1 MNSHDANDNLTPAA
15 TCLVWTLGALA
26 LAACGSTGADDTN
39 PASAD
44 GGSVDATGGSVDAAG
59 AGVDSA
65 SASEGGAAFDAGP
78 EPDGSRSPIE
88 AGLTGDAGRADSAAT
103 PDAAAPHDAGS
114 EDTSA
119 PAAGPSPPAP
129 NTADVWLTTT
139 DLQNLLAKQT
149 AIPLS
154 AAQPGGSTPTLDVDV
169 TQTFQTIDGFGAA
182 MTDSAAYVLTNDL
195 SDAQRQDLMAK
206 LFDPVAGIG
215 LSYLRLPMGA
225 SDYTSVGSYTYDD
238 VGSGTDPTLAS
249 FSIDHDKAYI
259 IPRLKD
265 ALAINPALKI
275 MATPWSP
282 PAWMKSNGSLNGG
295 SLNTDAYG
303 PYAQY
308 FVKFI
313 QAYQAAG
320 LSIDTV
326 TLQNEPQN
334 ASGTIPSMSFAANE
348 EADFVATA
356 LGPAFA
362 QAGITTKI
370 VVYDH
375 NWQDQFT
382 AQPTTYPQTVYSNA
396 QATPYIAGSAFH
408 GYSGDSSAQNAV
420 HDANP
425 DKAIYF
431 TEYLAGDGE
440 DVAYTFQ
447 DIMVDKVIGAARNWA
462 QTSILWNVVLDQ
474 NDGPQ
479 NNGCTD
485 CRGVVT
491 VNNSGGAATYN
502 PEFYL
507 LGHVSK
513 FVFGGARRV
522 ASNTIDGMVTDVAFV
537 NPNGTRAIV
546 VMNVGGGAAMFRV
559 RTAAHEF
566 SYSLPVGA
574 TATFVWQD

>member
-1 MNSHDANDNLTPAA
+1 VHPQNANDKRTTTA
-15 TCLVWTLGALA
+15 TCIVLISGALA
-26 LAACGSTGADDTN
+26 LAACGSTSADDTN
-39 PASAD
+39 NFGAEGGASD
-44 GGSVDATGGSVDAAG
+44 GAG
-59 AGVDSA
+59 AGSDS
-65 SASEGGAAFDAGP
+65 GRGMVGV
-78 EPDGSRSPIE
+78 DGSREPDSSSTE
-88 AGLTGDAGRADSAAT
+88 AGPAQDAEGVDSGAPPADSGAP
-103 PDAAAPHDAGS
+103 PDASGPLADSGS
-114 EDTSA
+114 AETGA
-119 PAAGPSPPAP
+119 PAAGPAPPAP

-139 DLQNLLAKQT
+139 DMQNLLTKQA

-154 AAQPGGSTPTLDVDV
+154 PAQPGGSTTTLDVDL

-195 SDAQRQDLMAK
+195 SAAQRQDVMAR

-225 SDYTSVGSYTYDD
+225 SDFTSVGSYTYDD
-238 VGSGTDPTLAS
+238 VSSGTDPTLAH
-249 FSIDHDKAYI
+249 FSIDHDTAYI

-282 PAWMKSNGSLNGG
+282 PAWMKSNGSFNGG
-295 SLNTDAYG
+295 SLNSSAYA

-308 FVKFI
+308 FVKFV

-320 LSIDTV
+320 LPIDTV

-334 ASGTIPSMSFAANE
+334 ASGTIPSMSFTASE
-348 EADFVATA
+348 EADFVASA

-362 QAGITTKI
+362 QSGIPTKI

-375 NWQDQFT
+375 NWQDQFNGQ
-382 AQPTTYPQTVYSNA
+382 ATTYPQTVYANA
-396 QATPYIAGSAFH
+396 QASPYIFGSAFH
-408 GYSGDSSAQNAV
+408 GYSGDSSAQIAV

-425 DKAIYF
+425 DKALYF

-440 DVAYTFQ
+440 NLAYTFQ
-447 DIMVDKVIGAARNWA
+447 DILVDKVIGATRNWA
-462 QTSILWNVVLDQ
+462 RTSILWNIVLDQ

-491 VNNSGGAATYN
+491 VDSSSGAATYN
-502 PEFYL
+502 PEYYL

-513 FVFGGARRV
+513 FAFGGAKRV
-522 ASNTIDGMVTDVAFV
+522 TSNTIDGMLTDVAFV
-537 NPNGTRAIV
+537 NPNGTLALV

-559 RTAAHEF
+559 RTTAHEF
-566 SYSLPVGA
+566 SYSLPAGA